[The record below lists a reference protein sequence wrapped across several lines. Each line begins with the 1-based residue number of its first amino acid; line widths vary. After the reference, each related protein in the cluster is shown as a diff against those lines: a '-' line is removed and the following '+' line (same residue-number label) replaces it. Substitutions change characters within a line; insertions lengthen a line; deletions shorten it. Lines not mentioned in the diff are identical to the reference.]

1 MVKRLITAAVGIPI
15 GIFILYLNNAHI
27 LAGVTALLSV
37 VAVHEILTASKYSEH
52 KAVTVI
58 SIVFS
63 FVLPLVFCYDEMKS
77 NFVIIGF
84 VYLIAMFCA
93 MLCNHKNVKFE
104 EFALICFVTV
114 CVPLGISTLSF
125 FMFRYSEHGIFFIVY
140 TLACTWISDG
150 GAYFVGTFLGK
161 HKLCPNISPKKTWEG
176 FWGGVFFA
184 GLFGMLLGFG
194 YEGWDVIFTGQHHF
208 SVNIIAL
215 TIIGLLSS
223 PIGVLGDL
231 SASLLKRQYGIKDF
245 GNLLPGHGG
254 IMDRFDSVIFVAPF
268 IYLAFQIIFPINP
281 V

>member
-1 MVKRLITAAVGIPI
+1 MVKRIITAAVGIPI

-37 VAVHEILTASKYSEH
+37 MAVHEILTAAKYSEH
-52 KAVTVI
+52 KAVSVI

-63 FVLPLVFCYDEMKS
+63 FVLPLVFCYDNMKN

-84 VYLIAMFCA
+84 VFLISMFCA

-104 EFALICFVTV
+104 ELSVICLMSV
-114 CVPLGISTLSF
+114 CVPLGISTLAF
-125 FMFRYSEHGIFFIVY
+125 FMFRYPEHGIFFIVY
-140 TLACTWISDG
+140 TLVCTWISDG

-176 FWGGVFFA
+176 FFGGVFFA
-184 GLFGMLLGFG
+184 GLFGLILGFG
-194 YEGWDVIFTGQHHF
+194 YEGWDYLFTGQHNF
-208 SVNIIAL
+208 EVNIPAL
-215 TIIGLLSS
+215 TIIALLSS

-231 SASLLKRQYGIKDF
+231 SASLLKRQCGVKDF
-245 GNLLPGHGG
+245 GNILPGHGG

-268 IYLAFQIIFPINP
+268 IYLAFQVVFPIYAL
-281 V
+281 